1 MDISDNNRPKTIIPT
16 PPAVGERAP
25 DFALTTPEGSTLTL
39 SDLTADRTLIIFSRH
54 LG

>member
-1 MDISDNNRPKTIIPT
+1 MQSNNDATTTIAN
-16 PPAVGERAP
+16 PPAVGEQAP
-25 DFALTTPEGSTLTL
+25 DFALQTPEGDTLTL